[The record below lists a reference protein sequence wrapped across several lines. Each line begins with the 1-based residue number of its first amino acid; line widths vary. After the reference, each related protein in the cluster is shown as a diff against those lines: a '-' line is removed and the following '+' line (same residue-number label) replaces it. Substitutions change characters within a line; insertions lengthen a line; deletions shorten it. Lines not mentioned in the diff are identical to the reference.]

1 MTEMTA
7 APVSKLKYI
16 ASKRDLRGWK
26 TAIVFVAPAI
36 ALFTLF
42 IILPIIE
49 AAGYSFFNWNGL
61 GKPSPERFVGL
72 HNFERL
78 AGNKV
83 FVRAFNNNLLL
94 IVVSIFIQLPIALAM
109 AALLAERRL
118 GTVTFRMI
126 FFLPFIL
133 ADIAAG
139 LIWRFIFDGNNGLV
153 SHASQAMG
161 GPAIH
166 LLADKE
172 YAIVA
177 ILIAVVWKYFGFH
190 MMLYIAGMQAIDRN
204 LYEAASIDGANAWQR
219 FLYVTLPG
227 IMPTIRLSVFFSLL
241 GALQLFDLV
250 VPLTGGNPLN
260 RTHTMVSFLYYF
272 GIGRMKVGFGAATGV
287 TLFLLCVIVAFSY
300 KKWVMRDD

>member
-1 MTEMTA
+1 MATSA
-7 APVSKLKYI
+7 SKLQYV
-16 ASKRDLRGWK
+16 ASKRQMRGWK
-26 TAIVFVAPAI
+26 TAIIFVSPAI

-49 AAGYSFFNWNGL
+49 AAGYSVFNWNGL
-61 GKPSPERFVGL
+61 GLPSPDRFVGTD
-72 HNFERL
+72 NFERL
-78 AGNKV
+78 ARNKV
-83 FVRAFNNNLLL
+83 FARAFNNNMLL
-94 IVVSIFIQLPIALAM
+94 IAASLFVQLPIALAM

-118 GTVTFRMI
+118 GTITFRMI

-161 GPAIH
+161 GDAIF
-166 LLADKE
+166 LLADRE
-172 YAIVA
+172 YAFVA
-177 ILIAVVWKYFGFH
+177 VLVAVVWKYFGFH
-190 MMLYIAGMQAIDRN
+190 MMLYIAGMQAIDKS
-204 LYEAASIDGANAWQR
+204 LYEAASIDGANAWHR
-219 FLYVTLPG
+219 FRYVTLPG

-260 RTHTMVSFLYYF
+260 KTHTMVSFLYYF

-287 TLFLLCVIVAFSY
+287 ALFIICVVVAFSY
-300 KKWVMRDD
+300 KKWVMKDD